1 MKSGFY
7 GELQLN
13 GQFSTGSGWKAQAHS
28 NSSGNGA
35 AVAKENSNVCAYP
48 LI

>member
-1 MKSGFY
+1 VKFGFQ
-7 GELQLN
+7 GELHIN
-13 GQFSTGSGWKAQAHS
+13 GPFSTGFVWMAQ
-28 NSSGNGA
+28 SSPEQGGNGA